1 MFSIHSRR
9 EIPRKFGI
17 EGITDDNLPG
27 SISSALLEVVT
38 IGDSIIIVA
47 STARSPRAVRNFVID
62 GQGTSIESLQNNLFV
77 AKDSGRKRSRR
88 EHKKKQNHGNEE
100 KKYSRLLIHL
110 FSAP

>member
-1 MFSIHSRR
+1 MFSIHSKG

-17 EGITDDNLPG
+17 EGITDDNFPS

-38 IGDSIIIVA
+38 IGDSIIFVA
-47 STARSPRAVRNFVID
+47 STARSLRAVRNFAID

-77 AKDSGRKRSRR
+77 AKDLGRKRSRR
-88 EHKKKQNHGNEE
+88 EHKKKRNHGNEE

-110 FSAP
+110 FSSP